1 MNTWLPYILL
11 AGGFALLL
19 QGAEWLVGGASAV
32 ARRLG
37 TSDLVVGLT
46 VVAFGTSAPEFV
58 VNVFAAAEG
67 HTDVA
72 IGNILGSNT
81 FNILLILGVA
91 ALIRPL
97 AVVEAT
103 VWKEIPLSLLAAVLV
118 GVMASDR
125 WLDGAASDS
134 LSRVDGLVLLAFF
147 GIFLVYMLEAARKGT
162 APAPDGPAAANGPSL
177 AGSWLR
183 VGAGLA
189 LLVGGGRA
197 AVVGAVELAAR
208 FGLSEALIALTV
220 VSAGTSLPELATSA
234 VAAWR
239 GNSDIAV
246 GNVVGSNI
254 FNVFFILGT
263 SAAIRPLPFAP
274 ERGADALVTVAAT
287 VALFLAAFTGRRHR
301 VDRWEGVLFLL
312 AYGGYLGYLVVR
324 G

>member
-1 MNTWLPYILL
+1 MEIWLPYGLL
-11 AGGFALLL
+11 VAGFALLVV
-19 QGAEWLVGGASAV
+19 GADRLVDGASTV

-37 TSDLVVGLT
+37 VSDLVVGLT
-46 VVAFGTSAPEFV
+46 VVAFGTSAPELV
-58 VNVFAAAEG
+58 VNLVAAVQG

-81 FNILLILGVA
+81 FNVLLILGVA

-97 AVVEAT
+97 TVTEAT

-118 GVMASDR
+118 GITAADR
-125 WLDGAASDS
+125 WLDGAAADN

-147 GIFLVYMLEAARKGT
+147 GIFLVYMLEAARAG
-162 APAPDGPAAANGPSL
+162 AAARGQPEEGGRSL
-177 AGSWLR
+177 GGAWFR
-183 VGAGLA
+183 VALGLA

-197 AVVGAVELAAR
+197 VVAGAVEVATR
-208 FGLSEALIALTV
+208 WGLSEALIALTI

-263 SAAIRPLPFAP
+263 SAVIRPLPFAP
-274 ERGADALVTVAAT
+274 ERGLDVAVTVAASLM
-287 VALFLAAFTGRRHR
+287 LFLVAFTGRRHR
-301 VDRWEGVLFLL
+301 IDRWEGGVFL
-312 AYGGYLGYLVVR
+312 ASYGGYLGYLIIR

>member
-1 MNTWLPYILL
+1 MPYVLL

-19 QGAEWLVGGASAV
+19 QGAEWLVSGASAV

-37 TSDLVVGLT
+37 VSDLVVGLT
-46 VVAFGTSAPEFV
+46 VVAFGTSAPELV
-58 VNVFAAAEG
+58 VNFFAAFEG

-81 FNILLILGVA
+81 FNILFILGIA

-97 AVVEAT
+97 EVVEAT

-118 GVMASDR
+118 GVMASDGR
-125 WLDGAASDS
+125 LDGAAADS
-134 LSRVDGLVLLAFF
+134 LSRVDGVVLLAFF
-147 GIFLVYMLEAARKGT
+147 GIFLVYMLEAARKGVAEQ
-162 APAPDGPAAANGPSL
+162 APTGLDGPSL
-177 AGSWLR
+177 AGSWVR
-183 VGAGLA
+183 VALGLT
-189 LLVGGGRA
+189 LLVAGGRA
-197 AVVGAVELAAR
+197 AVVGAVEVAAR

-254 FNVFFILGT
+254 FNVFFILGAT
-263 SAAIRPLPFAP
+263 AAIRPLPFAP
-274 ERGADALVTVAAT
+274 ERGADALVTIAAT
-287 VALFLAAFTGRRHR
+287 VLLFLAAFTGRRHR
-301 VDRWEGVLFLL
+301 VDRWEGVFFLL
-312 AYGGYLGYLVVR
+312 AYGGYLGYLILR